1 MRHLFTT
8 LLFTVIT
15 LYGYSQT
22 ETSRQSL
29 GIQAREDVFQ
39 IPHERPAPARMDL
52 LEQSRNERDRGET
65 KVKSGYKDKMRQ
77 FLVNRATK
85 KFTRALPTAEVKK
98 PQRDDYSLLYII
110 LVVIL
115 ILLILALLNALGLGP
130 ILYLAILV
138 ALIILI
144 LWLLGVI

>member
-39 IPHERPAPARMDL
+39 IPHERPAPRMDL
-52 LEQSRNERDRGET
+52 LEQTRNEHDRGGT

-98 PQRDDYSLLYII
+98 SQRDDYSLLYII